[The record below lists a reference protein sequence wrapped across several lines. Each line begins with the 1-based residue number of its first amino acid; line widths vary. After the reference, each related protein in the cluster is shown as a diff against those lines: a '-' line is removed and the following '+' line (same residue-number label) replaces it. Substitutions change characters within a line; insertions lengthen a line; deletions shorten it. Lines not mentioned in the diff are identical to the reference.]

1 MISFKCSETGKEFLI
16 DRYKSKV
23 NTVTK
28 QVEYFESKP
37 GWTLLMNPENGAP
50 LVKSDTIQ
58 IQMTSIKTETASR

>member
-37 GWTLLMNPENGAP
+37 GWTLLTNPENGAS
-50 LVKSDTIQ
+50 LVKSDAVQ